1 MFLYQE
7 KFAFQKPNWHVIC
20 LKKKLHFELC
30 FTRVSH
36 GGHWLGERTFHMRGT
51 EISGVTVNHIECC
64 SRHSWMNQSFLHIL
78 NTEQGSD
85 AQFSWLPE

>member
-1 MFLYQE
+1 MACNMPE
-7 KFAFQKPNWHVIC
+7 
-20 LKKKLHFELC
+20 KKLNFELC

-51 EISGVTVNHIECC
+51 EISGVTVNHNECC
-64 SRHSWMNQSFLHIL
+64 SRHSRMGQSFLDIL

-85 AQFSWLPE
+85 TQFSWLPE